1 MRAVKGLISTKLLK
15 IVAIWSII
23 PSYLAAGGAIGYG
36 LDKWLTTFPYL
47 TGAGILVAFSL
58 AVRDMMRLKKEW

>member
-1 MRAVKGLISTKLLK
+1 MQGLISTRLLK
-15 IVAIWSII
+15 IVAIWSLI
-23 PSYLAAGGAIGYG
+23 PSYIAAGGAIGYG
-36 LDKWLTTFPYL
+36 LDKWLNTFPYI

>member
-1 MRAVKGLISTKLLK
+1 MQSLISTKLLK
-15 IVAIWSII
+15 IVAIWSLI
-23 PSYLAAGGAIGYG
+23 PSYIAAGGAIGYG
-36 LDKWLTTFPYL
+36 LDKWLNTFPYI

>member
-1 MRAVKGLISTKLLK
+1 MQGLISTKLLK
-15 IVAIWSII
+15 IVAVWSLI
-23 PSYLAAGGAIGYG
+23 PSYIAAGGAIGYG
-36 LDKWLTTFPYL
+36 LDKWLNTFPYI

>member
-1 MRAVKGLISTKLLK
+1 M
-15 IVAIWSII
+15 I
-23 PSYLAAGGAIGYG
+23 PSYIAAGGAMGYG
-36 LDKWLTTFPYL
+36 LDKWLNTFPYF